1 MNLKVLALALSVAL
15 TSSVAYAENQPAAEE
30 AAAPTQVHA
39 EQAVEADTAA
49 VENAVTEAN
58 TEAPSAAAST
68 EEATPAEEQAAPQE
82 EAAPERSNS
91 MQGRVEKN
99 VLTGADILDVAE
111 SAGVLEKSIP
121 GKYKAVQYTLTN
133 KHKGYIE
140 VLQGEV
146 LNAVEENVA
155 AVQAVKSSNTKK
167 RVGGALLRGV
177 AGGMSFI
184 PVVGIGSAYASS
196 AAHQVAGAAAN
207 AADASAHNN
216 MAATTGRYNKKIS
229 GVLISPNETY
239 SFTAL
244 VPKKETPQVKVV
256 FKDVK
261 TNEIYDVRK

>member
-30 AAAPTQVHA
+30 AAAPAQTHA
-39 EQAVEADTAA
+39 EQAVEADPAA
-49 VENAVTEAN
+49 TEEAVTEAN
-58 TEAPSAAAST
+58 AEAPAAAST
-68 EEATPAEEQAAPQE
+68 EEAAPSEEKVAPQE
-82 EAAPERSNS
+82 AAPASSNS

-133 KHKGYIE
+133 RHKGYIE

-146 LNAVEENVA
+146 LNAVEESVA
-155 AVQAVKSSNTKK
+155 AVQAVKSSNSKK

-184 PVVGIGSAYASS
+184 PVVGIGTAYASS
-196 AAHQVAGAAAN
+196 AAHQVAGAAAH
-207 AADASAHNN
+207 AADVSANN
-216 MAATTGRYNKKIS
+216 SMAATTGRYNKRIS

-244 VPKKETPQVKVV
+244 VPKNESPKVKVV